1 MLLITICQLSKAK
14 ISKITQSERFLGSLL
29 SKLASPL
36 MKVEIPLEKNVL
48 ALLGKTATASA
59 IDAGNQKKKKI
70 HGSWTTTLIIWSE
83 EMNDNENYSSSWR
96 F

>member
-14 ISKITQSERFLGSLL
+14 ISKITQSEGFLGSLL

-48 ALLGKTATASA
+48 ALLGKTAAASA
-59 IDAGNQKKKKI
+59 IDAGNQKKKK
-70 HGSWTTTLIIWSE
+70 HGSWITTLIIWSE